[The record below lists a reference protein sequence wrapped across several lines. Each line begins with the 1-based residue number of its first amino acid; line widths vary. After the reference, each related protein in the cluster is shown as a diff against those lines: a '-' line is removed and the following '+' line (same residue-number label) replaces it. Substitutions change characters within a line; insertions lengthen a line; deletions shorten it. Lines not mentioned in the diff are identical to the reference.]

1 MAAGTMPVGGRQ
13 HVFEKLASIL
23 GLVAAPLMLLGLSA
37 CGRSAGKTSEPTCPT
52 EPIDAA
58 DSSTTP
64 DPSCV
69 VRATEINGNGS
80 RIQTWTGSYDAAATQ
95 SGGVCGGTCNFHATV
110 RFTVDEGQISGKR
123 RSGLSS
129 GDGCYRNTPHFAISG
144 TMTMTR

>member
-37 CGRSAGKTSEPTCPT
+37 CGHGAGKTSEPTCPT

-80 RIQTWTGSYDAAATQ
+80 RIRPGPAAMMRPQ
-95 SGGVCGGTCNFHATV
+95 PSPVVCGGTCNFHATV
-110 RFTVDEGQISGKR
+110 RFTVDEGQISG
-123 RSGLSS
+123 SV
-129 GDGCYRNTPHFAISG
+129 DQVYQAAMVAIA
-144 TMTMTR
+144 TRPTSPSLAP

>member
-80 RIQTWTGSYDAAATQ
+80 RIHAETTAEYLL
-95 SGGVCGGTCNFHATV
+95 GVVNWVTKWNLDCV
-110 RFTVDEGQISGKR
+110 EGCK
-123 RSGLSS
+123 
-129 GDGCYRNTPHFAISG
+129 
-144 TMTMTR
+144 